1 MVTYPKPSQMEPED
15 WSPNQLAK
23 RDKIIEATMKLMTR
37 DGIRG
42 CTARSVAAAGNVST
56 SALHYY
62 FRDTE
67 EIIDLAF
74 RQLMGRFFAR
84 IEAAATESKSP
95 VEALWAACC
104 AYLEEGSLASRN
116 ASPKSRTRRAPM
128 LWFEFHIESLKTSDL
143 RTVQELSARGAQLFI
158 GLVASAGDPRPHIT
172 GEALYCA
179 LLGAAIRDTLFHR
192 EAADYVAD
200 ILGSLSLPRP

>member
-23 RDKIIEATMKLMTR
+23 RDKIIEATMRLMTR

-42 CTARSVAAAGNVST
+42 CTARSVASAGGVST

-74 RQLMGRFFAR
+74 RQLMGRFFSRVEGVAGS
-84 IEAAATESKSP
+84 ADTP
-95 VEALWAACC
+95 VRALWGACC
-104 AYLEEGSLASRN
+104 AYLEEGSIASRN
-116 ASPKSRTRRAPM
+116 VSAKSRARRAPM
-128 LWFEFHIESLKTSDL
+128 LWFEFHIESLRTGDL
-143 RTVQELSARGAQLFI
+143 RTVQELSARGAQLFV
-158 GLVASAGDPRPHIT
+158 GLVASTGHSKPHIA

-192 EAADYVAD
+192 DTSEYVAD
-200 ILGSLSLPRP
+200 ILTSLSLPKP